1 MKRDRFISLIN
12 YNFQRYVDNM
22 PAAME
27 ANLALVVK
35 YLRID
40 KASIYVYEEQ
50 EQLLYPLVIMSV
62 KGEMDPEAAVS
73 VRENTDS
80 YFSRAFQSGKPFNA
94 EGHPECGVYAP
105 IVKDDVRIG
114 LLRVDNFISGKPFT
128 AKHMREFES
137 FIEPF
142 RQGMNNCATYQRFHA
157 QIKKLTTLTKIAGI
171 MATALRLE
179 EILKITLNS
188 LVRDMGYDRAHIYL
202 MDERSRR
209 VARTSSY
216 DIRDTFRPLSP
227 ASDTHSTVGSFLVEK
242 VPSFLSRRFSSDMIA
257 YTPIFW
263 KGRKIGILVVDNLFS
278 RQMMTA
284 DDLSFL
290 GILGNQLGILIE
302 NSRLF
307 EKVEQFSMTDG
318 LTGLYNHRHFYT
330 LLGDEM
336 ARADR
341 SRTKMSL
348 LMCDIDHFKKFND
361 TYGHQAGDKALKTFA
376 ETIKKSIRTIDVAAR
391 YGGEEFAVLLPSAD
405 TQRAV
410 MIADRICENLRNTA
424 LVFNKRKARIT
435 ASIGV
440 ATYPDDSEGKT
451 ELVRKA
457 DKALYWSKEHGRDR
471 VSTFSGSATGQ
482 GGA

>member
-1 MKRDRFISLIN
+1 MGDIA
-12 YNFQRYVDNM
+12 
-22 PAAME
+22 AAMKE
-27 ANLALVVK
+27 NLALIVK
-35 YLRID
+35 YLKVD
-40 KASIYVYEEQ
+40 EASIYVYEEQ
-50 EQLLYPLVIMSV
+50 EQLIYPLVIMTV
-62 KGEMDPEAAVS
+62 KGEMDPDAAIS
-73 VRENTDS
+73 VRDNTDS
-80 YFSRAFQSGKPFNA
+80 YFAKALRAGVTVNA
-94 EGHPECGVYAP
+94 SGHPESGVFTP
-105 IVKDDVRIG
+105 IIKDGVKMGV
-114 LLRVDNFISGKPFT
+114 LKADNFISNRPIT
-128 AKHMREFES
+128 AWQIREMKVFM
-137 FIEPF
+137 EPF

-157 QIKKLTTLTKIAGI
+157 QIRKLTTLTKIAGI

-188 LVRDMGYDRAHIYL
+188 LVRDMGYDRAHVYL
-202 MDERSRR
+202 MDEHSHKISKI
-209 VARTSSY
+209 TSY
-216 DIRDTFRPLSP
+216 DIRDTYTPLSP
-227 ASDTHSTVGSFLVEK
+227 ASDSYSALGSFLLEK

-307 EKVEQFSMTDG
+307 EQVEQFSMTDG
-318 LTGLYNHRHFYT
+318 LTGLYNHRHFYS
-330 LLGDEM
+330 LLSDEM

-341 SRTKMSL
+341 ARNKLSL
-348 LMCDIDHFKKFND
+348 LMCDLDYFKKFND
-361 TYGHQAGDKALKTFA
+361 TFGHQAGDRALKTFA
-376 ETIKKSIRTIDVAAR
+376 DTIKRSVRTIDIAAR

-410 MIADRICENLRNTA
+410 MIAERICENLRKTDF
-424 LVFNKRKARIT
+424 VFNRKKAKIT
-435 ASIGV
+435 ASIGI

-457 DKALYWSKEHGRDR
+457 DKALYWSKTHGRDK
-471 VSTFSGSATGQ
+471 VSTPNENS
-482 GGA
+482 

>member
-1 MKRDRFISLIN
+1 
-12 YNFQRYVDNM
+12 M
-22 PAAME
+22 PRAME
-27 ANLALVVK
+27 ANLGLIVK
-35 YLRID
+35 YLKAD
-40 KASIYVYEEQ
+40 KAAIYVYEEQ
-50 EQLLYPLVIMSV
+50 EQLIYPLVIMSV
-62 KGEMDPEAAVS
+62 HGEMDPEAAIS

-80 YFSRAFQSGKPFNA
+80 YFSQALRAGETIVA

-105 IVKDDVRIG
+105 IVKDGARMGV
-114 LLRVDNFISGKPFT
+114 LKVDNFISNKAFT
-128 AKHMREFES
+128 ARQIREIEEFV
-137 FIEPF
+137 EPF
-142 RQGMNNCATYQRFHA
+142 RQGMNNCGTYQRFHA

-202 MDERSRR
+202 MDERSRKISKM
-209 VARTSSY
+209 SSY
-216 DIRDTFRPLSP
+216 DIRDTFKPLAQAPESLT
-227 ASDTHSTVGSFLVEK
+227 AIGTFLIEK

-257 YTPIFW
+257 YTPIYW

-318 LTGLYNHRHFYT
+318 LTGLYNHRHFYN
-330 LLGDEM
+330 LLSDEM

-341 SRTKMSL
+341 SRTKLSL

-361 TYGHQAGDKALKTFA
+361 TYGHQAGDKALKVFA
-376 ETIKKSIRTIDVAAR
+376 ETIKKSVRTIDVAAR

-410 MIADRICENLRNTA
+410 MIADRICENLRKTT
-424 LVFNKRKARIT
+424 LVFNRRKARIT

-457 DKALYWSKEHGRDR
+457 DKALYWSKEKGRDR
-471 VSTFSGSATGQ
+471 VSTYSGTSTGQ
-482 GGA
+482 AGKS